1 MSCSCPEKK
10 KFNNSESVQSISI
23 CGFDSSLKKAQLSTL
38 FLINKN
44 KTIPCQETTQN
55 KQSNLKKKTLRFHTT
70 ASTTTLTEHHKLAL
84 TRERRWCAKLSS
96 R

>member
-55 KQSNLKKKTLRFHTT
+55 KQSNLKKNLKISHNCKYYYPDRTSQTG
-70 ASTTTLTEHHKLAL
+70 SN
-84 TRERRWCAKLSS
+84 
-96 R
+96 

>member
-55 KQSNLKKKTLRFHTT
+55 KQSNLKKKTLKISHNCKYYYPDRTSQT
-70 ASTTTLTEHHKLAL
+70 GSN
-84 TRERRWCAKLSS
+84 
-96 R
+96 